1 VTVVL
6 PAIAATR
13 SKDPVATG
21 APEIAPQGERIL
33 VVEDEPG
40 ILEFVTMQL
49 VSLGYAVEAVSTGP
63 DASDL
68 LAQDQGFDRLLTD
81 VMLPMGMSGVE
92 RARRA
97 REIKPD

>member
-1 VTVVL
+1 MTVVL
-6 PAIAATR
+6 PAIAATG

-21 APEIAPQGERIL
+21 APQIAIQGERIL

-68 LAQDQGFDRLLTD
+68 LAQDQGFDGLLTD

-92 RARRA
+92 RAWRA
-97 REIKPD
+97 REIKAD